1 MAEGMNQKADN
12 LLNLAL
18 DVSGAERERTGDL
31 NVGYDREERTWEL
44 IVKYTGDLE
53 RIASENIQVTRL
65 LNEYAILVVPESLI
79 GWLAD
84 IPEIEYIEKP
94 KRLYFARAN
103 GKRAS
108 CMTPVQRPPL
118 SLTGRGVLVAVLDSG
133 ADYRH
138 PEFRNLDG
146 TTRIRALW
154 DQTAE
159 GTPPP
164 GYYVGT
170 EYTQEQLNEALTR
183 EGLTQQEAVRE
194 AVDEGLM
201 QQGAVRETSGEML
214 ARQNALPVSRDV
226 SGHGTG
232 VLAIAAGNNGVAYES
247 EILVVKLGSPRADS
261 FPRTTELM
269 MGINYVIEKAL
280 EYRMPVAIN
289 ISFGNTYGSH
299 TGKSLLE
306 TYIDDIS
313 NLWKSVFCVG
323 SGNEGAAAGHAG
335 GRLAA
340 GEIQNVEFAV
350 GNYEPTLSLQ
360 IWKNYVD
367 TFDIF
372 LVHPNGTVLGPFY
385 ERPATQRYRAGRTE
399 LLVYYGE
406 PSPYSVEQEIY
417 VDFLPLGDYIDS
429 GVWNV
434 RLVPGR
440 IVDGSYQMWFPSSAA
455 TGSATRFLRPR
466 ESDTLTIPST
476 ASNVITVGAYN
487 TATDAYADF
496 SGRGSEDGGALKPS
510 LAAPGVNIET
520 AAPDGRYVSQ
530 TGTSFATPFVTGAA
544 ALLMQY
550 GVVDGEDPF
559 LYGEKVKAYLQ
570 RGARPLPGLGG
581 GWNNLTGYGALCVRD
596 SIPG

>member
-1 MAEGMNQKADN
+1 MNDQKIEN
-12 LLNLAL
+12 QLNLAL
-18 DVSGAERERTGDL
+18 EATEEEREKSVVL
-31 NVGYDREERTWEL
+31 NTGYDREERTWEL

>member
-1 MAEGMNQKADN
+1 MNDQKIEN
-12 LLNLAL
+12 QLNLAL
-18 DVSGAERERTGDL
+18 DATEEEREKSEVLNTGY
-31 NVGYDREERTWEL
+31 NREERTWEL
-44 IVKYTGDLE
+44 IVKYTGDLG
-53 RIASENIQVTRL
+53 RIASEDIQVTEL

-79 GWLAD
+79 GWLAE

-94 KRLYFARAN
+94 RRLYFARTE

-108 CMTPVQRPPL
+108 CMTTVQRPPL
-118 SLTGRGVLVAVLDSG
+118 RLTGRGVLVAMLDSG

-138 PEFRNLDG
+138 PEFRNPDG

-164 GYYVGT
+164 GYHVGA
-170 EYTQEQLNEALTR
+170 EYTQEQLNES
-183 EGLTQQEAVRE
+183 
-194 AVDEGLM
+194 LM
-201 QQGAVRETSGEML
+201 QEGAPPLSL
-214 ARQNALPVSRDV
+214 DV

-247 EILVVKLGSPRADS
+247 EMVVVKLGTPKADS

-280 EYRMPVAIN
+280 EYRMPVAVN

-299 TGKSLLE
+299 TGGSLLE
-306 TYIDDIS
+306 RYIDDIS

-335 GRLAA
+335 GSLRE

-350 GNYEPTLSLQ
+350 GDYESTLSLQ

-372 LVHPNGTVLGPFY
+372 LIHPNGTVLGPFY
-385 ERPATQRYRAGRTE
+385 ERPATQRYRAGMTE

-417 VDFLPLGDYIDS
+417 VDFLPTRDYIDS
-429 GVWNV
+429 GIWNV
-434 RLVPGR
+434 RLAPGKV
-440 IVDGSYQMWFPSSAA
+440 VDGGYRMWFPSSAA
-455 TGSATRFLRPR
+455 IGSATRFLRPR

-476 ASNVITVGAYN
+476 ASDVITVGAYN
-487 TATDAYADF
+487 AATDAYADF
-496 SGRGSEDGGALKPS
+496 SGRGAEGGGSGKPS
-510 LAAPGVNIET
+510 LVAPGVNIET
-520 AAPDGRYVSQ
+520 AAPDGGYISQ

-544 ALLMQY
+544 ALLMQF
-550 GVVDGEDPF
+550 GIVDGEDPF

-570 RGARPLPGLGG
+570 RGARPLPGFDAYPNNQV
-581 GWNNLTGYGALCVRD
+581 GWGALCVA
-596 SIPG
+596 SSLPT

>member
-1 MAEGMNQKADN
+1 MNDQKIEN
-12 LLNLAL
+12 QLNLAL
-18 DVSGAERERTGDL
+18 EATEEEREKSVVL
-31 NVGYDREERTWEL
+31 NTGYDREERTWEL

-159 GTPPP
+159 GPPPP

-194 AVDEGLM
+194 ASDEGLM

-570 RGARPLPGLGG
+570 RGARPLPGFGAYP
-581 GWNNLTGYGALCVRD
+581 NNQVGYGSICVEN
-596 SIPG
+596 SLPM

>member
-1 MAEGMNQKADN
+1 MNDQKIEN
-12 LLNLAL
+12 QLNLAL
-18 DVSGAERERTGDL
+18 EATEEEREKSVVL
-31 NVGYDREERTWEL
+31 NTGYDREERTWEL

-194 AVDEGLM
+194 ASDEGLM
-201 QQGAVRETSGEML
+201 QQGAVRKTSGEML
-214 ARQNALPVSRDV
+214 ARQNVLPVSRDV

-520 AAPDGRYVSQ
+520 AAPDGRYESQ

-570 RGARPLPGLGG
+570 RGARPLPGFGAYP
-581 GWNNLTGYGALCVRD
+581 NNQVGYGAICVEN
-596 SIPG
+596 SLPE

>member
-1 MAEGMNQKADN
+1 MNDQKIEN
-12 LLNLAL
+12 QLNLAL
-18 DVSGAERERTGDL
+18 EATEEEREKSVVL
-31 NVGYDREERTWEL
+31 NTGYDREERTWEL

-194 AVDEGLM
+194 ASDEGLM

-510 LAAPGVNIET
+510 LVAPGVNIET

-570 RGARPLPGLGG
+570 RGARPLPGFREYP
-581 GWNNLTGYGALCVRD
+581 NNQVGESVIIVP
-596 SIPG
+596 S

>member
-1 MAEGMNQKADN
+1 MNDQKIEN
-12 LLNLAL
+12 QLNLAL
-18 DVSGAERERTGDL
+18 EATEEEREKSVVL
-31 NVGYDREERTWEL
+31 NTGYDREERTWEL

-596 SIPG
+596 SLPG

>member
-1 MAEGMNQKADN
+1 MNDQKIEN
-12 LLNLAL
+12 QLNLAL
-18 DVSGAERERTGDL
+18 EATEEEREKSVVL
-31 NVGYDREERTWEL
+31 NTGYDREERTWEL

-194 AVDEGLM
+194 ASDEGLM

-247 EILVVKLGSPRADS
+247 EILVVKLGSPKADS

-570 RGARPLPGLGG
+570 RGARPLPGFDAYP
-581 GWNNLTGYGALCVRD
+581 NNQVGYGALCVENSLPR
-596 SIPG
+596 

>member
-1 MAEGMNQKADN
+1 MNDQKIEN
-12 LLNLAL
+12 QLNLAL
-18 DVSGAERERTGDL
+18 EATEEEREKSVVL
-31 NVGYDREERTWEL
+31 NTGYDREERTWEL

-194 AVDEGLM
+194 ASDEGLM
-201 QQGAVRETSGEML
+201 QQGAVRKTSGEML

-247 EILVVKLGSPRADS
+247 EILVVKLGSPKADS

-335 GRLAA
+335 GRLAD

-455 TGSATRFLRPR
+455 TGNATRFLRPR

>member
-1 MAEGMNQKADN
+1 MNDQKIEN
-12 LLNLAL
+12 QLNLAL
-18 DVSGAERERTGDL
+18 EATEEEREKSVVL
-31 NVGYDREERTWEL
+31 NTGYDREERTWEL

-429 GVWNV
+429 GVWNM

>member
-1 MAEGMNQKADN
+1 MNDQKIEN
-12 LLNLAL
+12 QLNLAL
-18 DVSGAERERTGDL
+18 EATEEEREKSVVL
-31 NVGYDREERTWEL
+31 NTGYDREERTWEL

-53 RIASENIQVTRL
+53 QAVSMGIRVTRL
-65 LNEYAILVVPESLI
+65 LNEYAILEVPESLI
-79 GWLAD
+79 EWLAQ

-94 KRLYFARAN
+94 KRLYFSRRE

-118 SLTGRGVLVAVLDSG
+118 GLTGRGVLVAVLDSG

-138 PEFRNLDG
+138 PEFRNPDG
-146 TTRIRALW
+146 STRIRALW
-154 DQTAE
+154 DQTVE

-164 GYYVGT
+164 GYHVGT
-170 EYTQEQLNEALTR
+170 EYTQEQLNEALMQEGAAR
-183 EGLTQQEAVRE
+183 EESGEGLTR
-194 AVDEGLM
+194 
-201 QQGAVRETSGEML
+201 QGM
-214 ARQNALPVSRDV
+214 LPVSRDA

-247 EILVVKLGSPRADS
+247 EILVVKLGSPKADS

-280 EYRMPVAIN
+280 EYRMPVAVN

-299 TGKSLLE
+299 TGRSLLE
-306 TYIDDIS
+306 TYINDMS

-323 SGNEGAAAGHAG
+323 SGNEGASAGHAG
-335 GRLAA
+335 GRLTT

-350 GNYEPTLSLQ
+350 GSYEPTLSLQ

-385 ERPATQRYRAGRTE
+385 ERPATQRYRAGKTE

-417 VDFLPLGDYIDS
+417 VDFLPMEAYIDS
-429 GVWNV
+429 GIWNV

-455 TGSATRFLRPR
+455 IGGATRFLRPR

-487 TATDAYADF
+487 AATDAYADF
-496 SGRGSEDGGALKPS
+496 SGRGAEGDGLLKPS
-510 LAAPGVNIET
+510 LVAPGVNIET
-520 AAPDGRYVSQ
+520 AAPDGSYVSQ

-550 GVVDGEDPF
+550 GVVNGEDPF

-570 RGARPLPGLGG
+570 RGARPLPGFTEYP
-581 GWNNLTGYGALCVRD
+581 NNLVGYGALCAA
-596 SIPG
+596 SSLPG

>member
-1 MAEGMNQKADN
+1 MNDQKIEN
-12 LLNLAL
+12 QLNLAL
-18 DVSGAERERTGDL
+18 EATEEEREKSVVL
-31 NVGYDREERTWEL
+31 NTGYDREERTWEL

-94 KRLYFARAN
+94 KRLYFARAD

-170 EYTQEQLNEALTR
+170 EYTQEQLNEALAR

-194 AVDEGLM
+194 ASDEGLM
-201 QQGAVRETSGEML
+201 QQGAVRKTSGEML
-214 ARQNALPVSRDV
+214 ARQNVLPVSRDV

-247 EILVVKLGSPRADS
+247 EILVVKLGSPKADS

-335 GRLAA
+335 GRLAD

-350 GNYEPTLSLQ
+350 GDYEPTLSLQ

-487 TATDAYADF
+487 AATDAYADF
-496 SGRGSEDGGALKPS
+496 SGRGSEEGGALKPS
-510 LAAPGVNIET
+510 LVAPGVNIET

-570 RGARPLPGLGG
+570 RGARPLPGFTEYPNPQVGES
-581 GWNNLTGYGALCVRD
+581 VIIV
-596 SIPG
+596 SS

>member
-1 MAEGMNQKADN
+1 MNDQKIEN
-12 LLNLAL
+12 QLNLAL
-18 DVSGAERERTGDL
+18 EATEEEREKSVVL
-31 NVGYDREERTWEL
+31 NTGYDREERTWEL

-194 AVDEGLM
+194 ASDEGLM

-570 RGARPLPGLGG
+570 RGARPLPGFRQYP
-581 GWNNLTGYGALCVRD
+581 NNQVGAYGNIV
-596 SIPG
+596 SS

>member
-1 MAEGMNQKADN
+1 MNDQKIEN
-12 LLNLAL
+12 QLNLAL
-18 DVSGAERERTGDL
+18 EATEEEREKSVVL
-31 NVGYDREERTWEL
+31 NTGYDREERTWEL

-194 AVDEGLM
+194 ASDEGLM

-570 RGARPLPGLGG
+570 RGARPLPGFGAYP
-581 GWNNLTGYGALCVRD
+581 NNQVGYGSICVEN
-596 SIPG
+596 SLPM

>member
-1 MAEGMNQKADN
+1 MNDQKIEN
-12 LLNLAL
+12 QLNLAL
-18 DVSGAERERTGDL
+18 EATEEEREKSVVL
-31 NVGYDREERTWEL
+31 NTGYDREERTWEL

-94 KRLYFARAN
+94 KRLYFARAD

-170 EYTQEQLNEALTR
+170 EYTQEQLNEALAR

-194 AVDEGLM
+194 ASDEGLM
-201 QQGAVRETSGEML
+201 QQGAVRKTSGEML

-335 GRLAA
+335 GRLAD

-455 TGSATRFLRPR
+455 TGNATRFLRPR

-570 RGARPLPGLGG
+570 RGARPLPGFGAYP
-581 GWNNLTGYGALCVRD
+581 NNQVGYGALCVEN
-596 SIPG
+596 SLPV

>member
-1 MAEGMNQKADN
+1 MNDQKIEN
-12 LLNLAL
+12 QLNLAL
-18 DVSGAERERTGDL
+18 EATEEEREKSVVL
-31 NVGYDREERTWEL
+31 NTGYDREERTWEL

-79 GWLAD
+79 GRLAD

-194 AVDEGLM
+194 ASDEGLM
-201 QQGAVRETSGEML
+201 QQGAVRKTSGEML
-214 ARQNALPVSRDV
+214 ARQNVLPVSRDV

-455 TGSATRFLRPR
+455 TGNATRFLRPR

-510 LAAPGVNIET
+510 LAAPGGNIET

-570 RGARPLPGLGG
+570 RGARPLPGFGAYP
-581 GWNNLTGYGALCVRD
+581 NNQVGYGALCVEN
-596 SIPG
+596 SLPV

>member
-1 MAEGMNQKADN
+1 MNDQKIEN
-12 LLNLAL
+12 QLNLAL
-18 DVSGAERERTGDL
+18 EATEEEREKSVVL
-31 NVGYDREERTWEL
+31 NTGYDREERTWEL

-232 VLAIAAGNNGVAYES
+232 VLAIAAGNNGLAYES

>member
-1 MAEGMNQKADN
+1 MNDQKIEN
-12 LLNLAL
+12 QLNLAL
-18 DVSGAERERTGDL
+18 EATEEEREKSVVL
-31 NVGYDREERTWEL
+31 NTGYDREERTWEL

-79 GWLAD
+79 GRLAD

-94 KRLYFARAN
+94 KRLYFARAD

-170 EYTQEQLNEALTR
+170 EYTQEQLNEALAR

-194 AVDEGLM
+194 ASDEGLM
-201 QQGAVRETSGEML
+201 QQGAVRKTSGEML
-214 ARQNALPVSRDV
+214 ARQNVLPVSRDV

-247 EILVVKLGSPRADS
+247 GILVVKLGSPKADS

-335 GRLAA
+335 GRLAD

-350 GNYEPTLSLQ
+350 GDYEPTLSLQ

-487 TATDAYADF
+487 AATDAYADF
-496 SGRGSEDGGALKPS
+496 SGRGSEEGGALKPS
-510 LAAPGVNIET
+510 LVAPGVNIET

-570 RGARPLPGLGG
+570 RGARPLPGFTEYP
-581 GWNNLTGYGALCVRD
+581 NPQVGYGALCVRD
-596 SIPG
+596 SLPV

>member
-1 MAEGMNQKADN
+1 MNDQKIEN
-12 LLNLAL
+12 QLNLAL
-18 DVSGAERERTGDL
+18 EATEEEREKSVVL
-31 NVGYDREERTWEL
+31 NTGYDREERTWEL

-194 AVDEGLM
+194 ASDEGLM

-247 EILVVKLGSPRADS
+247 EILVVKLGSPKADS

-570 RGARPLPGLGG
+570 RGARPLPGFREYP
-581 GWNNLTGYGALCVRD
+581 NNQVGESV
-596 SIPG
+596 IIVPG

>member
-1 MAEGMNQKADN
+1 MNDQKIEN
-12 LLNLAL
+12 QLNLAL
-18 DVSGAERERTGDL
+18 EATEEEREKSEVL
-31 NVGYDREERTWEL
+31 NTGYDREERTWEL

-53 RIASENIQVTRL
+53 RIASGEIQVTRL

-79 GWLAD
+79 GWLAE

-94 KRLYFARAN
+94 KRLYFARTE

-108 CMTPVQRPPL
+108 CMTSVQRPPL
-118 SLTGRGVLVAVLDSG
+118 GLTGRGVLVAMLDSG

-138 PEFRNLDG
+138 PEFRNPDG
-146 TTRIRALW
+146 STRIRALW
-154 DQTAE
+154 DQTAV

-164 GYYVGT
+164 GYHIGA
-170 EYTQEQLNEALTR
+170 EYTREQLNE
-183 EGLTQQEAVRE
+183 V
-194 AVDEGLM
+194 LM
-201 QQGAVRETSGEML
+201 QGEMP
-214 ARQNALPVSRDV
+214 PVSRDV

-247 EILVVKLGSPRADS
+247 ELLVVKLGNPKSDS

-269 MGINYVIEKAL
+269 MGINYVIQKAL
-280 EYRMPVAIN
+280 EYRMPVAVN

-299 TGKSLLE
+299 TGTSLLE
-306 TYIDDIS
+306 TYMDDIS

-323 SGNEGAAAGHAG
+323 SGNEGASAGHAG
-335 GRLAA
+335 GRLTT

-350 GNYEPTLSLQ
+350 GNYERTLSLQ

-417 VDFLPLGDYIDS
+417 VDFLPADDYIDP
-429 GVWNV
+429 GIWNV
-434 RLVPGR
+434 RLVPGK
-440 IVDGSYQMWFPSSAA
+440 IVDGVYRMWFP
-455 TGSATRFLRPR
+455 GSTAVGGATRFLRPR

-476 ASNVITVGAYN
+476 ASQVITVGAYN
-487 TATDAYADF
+487 ALTDAYADF
-496 SGRGSEDGGALKPS
+496 SGRGGEEGGLQKPT
-510 LAAPGVNIET
+510 LVAPGVDIET

-530 TGTSFATPFVTGAA
+530 TGTSFATPFATGAA

-550 GVVDGEDPF
+550 GIVDGEDPF

-570 RGARPLPGLGG
+570 RGARPLPGFREYP
-581 GWNNLTGYGALCVRD
+581 NNQVGYGALCVED
-596 SIPG
+596 SLPG

>member
-1 MAEGMNQKADN
+1 MNDQKIEN
-12 LLNLAL
+12 QLNLAL
-18 DVSGAERERTGDL
+18 DATEEEREKSEVLNTGY
-31 NVGYDREERTWEL
+31 NREERTWEL
-44 IVKYTGDLE
+44 IVKYTGDLG
-53 RIASENIQVTRL
+53 RIASEDIQVTEL

-79 GWLAD
+79 GWLAE

-94 KRLYFARAN
+94 RRLYFARTE

-108 CMTPVQRPPL
+108 CMTTVQRPPL
-118 SLTGRGVLVAVLDSG
+118 RLTGRGVLVAMLDSG

-138 PEFRNLDG
+138 PEFRNPDG

-164 GYYVGT
+164 GYHVGA
-170 EYTQEQLNEALTR
+170 EYTQEQLNES
-183 EGLTQQEAVRE
+183 
-194 AVDEGLM
+194 LM
-201 QQGAVRETSGEML
+201 QEGAPPLSL
-214 ARQNALPVSRDV
+214 DV

-247 EILVVKLGSPRADS
+247 EMVVVKLGTPKADS

-280 EYRMPVAIN
+280 EYRMPVAVN

-299 TGKSLLE
+299 TGGSLLE
-306 TYIDDIS
+306 RYIDDIS

-335 GRLAA
+335 GSLRE

-350 GNYEPTLSLQ
+350 GDYESTLSLQ

-372 LVHPNGTVLGPFY
+372 LIHPNGTVLGPFY
-385 ERPATQRYRAGRTE
+385 ERPATQRYRAGMTE

-417 VDFLPLGDYIDS
+417 VDFLPMRDYIDS
-429 GVWNV
+429 GIWNV
-434 RLVPGR
+434 RLAPGKV
-440 IVDGSYQMWFPSSAA
+440 VDGGYRMWFPSSAA
-455 TGSATRFLRPR
+455 IGSATRFLRPR
-466 ESDTLTIPST
+466 ESETLTIPST
-476 ASNVITVGAYN
+476 ASDVITVGAYN
-487 TATDAYADF
+487 AATDAYADF
-496 SGRGSEDGGALKPS
+496 SGRGAEGGGSGKPS
-510 LAAPGVNIET
+510 LVAPGVNIET
-520 AAPDGRYVSQ
+520 AAPDGGYISQ

-544 ALLMQY
+544 ALLMQF
-550 GVVDGEDPF
+550 GIVDGEDPF

-570 RGARPLPGLGG
+570 RGARPLPGFDAYPNNQV
-581 GWNNLTGYGALCVRD
+581 GWGALCVA
-596 SIPG
+596 SSLPT

>member
-1 MAEGMNQKADN
+1 MNDQKIEN
-12 LLNLAL
+12 QLNLAL
-18 DVSGAERERTGDL
+18 EATEEEREKSVVL
-31 NVGYDREERTWEL
+31 NTGYDREERTWEL

-79 GWLAD
+79 GRLAD

-94 KRLYFARAN
+94 KRLYFARAD

-170 EYTQEQLNEALTR
+170 EYTQEQLNEALAR

-194 AVDEGLM
+194 ASDEGLM
-201 QQGAVRETSGEML
+201 QQGAVRKTSGEML
-214 ARQNALPVSRDV
+214 ARQNVLPVSRDV

-247 EILVVKLGSPRADS
+247 GILVVKLGSPKADS

-335 GRLAA
+335 GRLAD

-350 GNYEPTLSLQ
+350 GDYEPTLSLQ

-487 TATDAYADF
+487 AATDAYADF
-496 SGRGSEDGGALKPS
+496 SGRGSEEGGALKPS
-510 LAAPGVNIET
+510 LVAPGVNIET

-570 RGARPLPGLGG
+570 RGARPLPGFTEYP
-581 GWNNLTGYGALCVRD
+581 NPQVGYGALCVEN
-596 SIPG
+596 SLPV

>member
-1 MAEGMNQKADN
+1 MNDQKIEN
-12 LLNLAL
+12 QLNLAL
-18 DVSGAERERTGDL
+18 EATEEEREKSVVL
-31 NVGYDREERTWEL
+31 NTGYDREERTWEL

-183 EGLTQQEAVRE
+183 EEPGGGLA
-194 AVDEGLM
+194 
-201 QQGAVRETSGEML
+201 QQGAVREEPGETL
-214 ARQNALPVSRDV
+214 TQQNASPVSRDV

-496 SGRGSEDGGALKPS
+496 SGRGSKDGGALKPS

-570 RGARPLPGLGG
+570 RGARPLPGFREYP
-581 GWNNLTGYGALCVRD
+581 NNQVGYGAICVEN
-596 SIPG
+596 SLPG

>member
-1 MAEGMNQKADN
+1 MNDQKIEN
-12 LLNLAL
+12 QLNLAL
-18 DVSGAERERTGDL
+18 EATEEEREKSVVL
-31 NVGYDREERTWEL
+31 NTGYDREERTWEL

-194 AVDEGLM
+194 ASDEGLM

-214 ARQNALPVSRDV
+214 AQQDALPVSRDV

-247 EILVVKLGSPRADS
+247 EILVVKLGSPKADS

-323 SGNEGAAAGHAG
+323 SGNEGVAAGHAG

-455 TGSATRFLRPR
+455 TGNATRFLRPR

-570 RGARPLPGLGG
+570 RGARPLPGFGAYP
-581 GWNNLTGYGALCVRD
+581 NNQVGYGALCVRD

>member
-1 MAEGMNQKADN
+1 MHDQPIENQ
-12 LLNLAL
+12 LHLAL
-18 DVSGAERERTGDL
+18 EATEEEREKSVVL
-31 NVGYDREERTWEL
+31 NTGYDREERTWEL

-79 GWLAD
+79 GRLAD

-94 KRLYFARAN
+94 KRLYFARAD

-194 AVDEGLM
+194 ASDEGLM

-214 ARQNALPVSRDV
+214 ARQNVLPVSRDV

-247 EILVVKLGSPRADS
+247 EILVVKLGSPKADS
-261 FPRTTELM
+261 FPRTTELI

-335 GRLAA
+335 GRLAD

-350 GNYEPTLSLQ
+350 GDYEPTLSLQ

-570 RGARPLPGLGG
+570 RGARPLPGFTEYP
-581 GWNNLTGYGALCVRD
+581 NPQVGYGALCVRD
-596 SIPG
+596 SLPV

>member
-1 MAEGMNQKADN
+1 MNDQKIEN
-12 LLNLAL
+12 QLNLAL
-18 DVSGAERERTGDL
+18 DATEEEREKSEVLNTGY
-31 NVGYDREERTWEL
+31 NREERTWEL
-44 IVKYTGDLE
+44 IVKYTGDLG
-53 RIASENIQVTRL
+53 RIASEDIQVTEL

-79 GWLAD
+79 GWLAE

-94 KRLYFARAN
+94 RRLYFARTE

-108 CMTPVQRPPL
+108 CMTTVQRPPL
-118 SLTGRGVLVAVLDSG
+118 RLTGRGVLVAMLDSG

-138 PEFRNLDG
+138 PEFRNPDG

-164 GYYVGT
+164 GYHVGA
-170 EYTQEQLNEALTR
+170 EYTQEQLNES
-183 EGLTQQEAVRE
+183 
-194 AVDEGLM
+194 LM
-201 QQGAVRETSGEML
+201 QEGAPPLSL
-214 ARQNALPVSRDV
+214 DV

-247 EILVVKLGSPRADS
+247 EMVVVKLGTPKADS

-280 EYRMPVAIN
+280 EYRMPVAVN

-299 TGKSLLE
+299 TGGSLLE
-306 TYIDDIS
+306 RYIDDIS

-335 GRLAA
+335 GSLRE

-350 GNYEPTLSLQ
+350 GDYESTLSLQ

-372 LVHPNGTVLGPFY
+372 LIHPNGTVLGPFY
-385 ERPATQRYRAGRTE
+385 ERPATQRYRAGMTE

-417 VDFLPLGDYIDS
+417 VDFLPTRDYIDS
-429 GVWNV
+429 GIWNV
-434 RLVPGR
+434 RLAPGKV
-440 IVDGSYQMWFPSSAA
+440 VDGGYRMWFPSSAA
-455 TGSATRFLRPR
+455 IGSATRFLRPR

-476 ASNVITVGAYN
+476 ASDVITVGAYN
-487 TATDAYADF
+487 AATDAYADF
-496 SGRGSEDGGALKPS
+496 SGRGAEGGGSGKPS
-510 LAAPGVNIET
+510 LVAPGVNIET
-520 AAPDGRYVSQ
+520 AAPDGGYISQ

-544 ALLMQY
+544 ALLMQF
-550 GVVDGEDPF
+550 GIVDGEDPF

-570 RGARPLPGLGG
+570 RGARPLPGFDAYP
-581 GWNNLTGYGALCVRD
+581 NNQVGAYGNIV
-596 SIPG
+596 SS

>member
-1 MAEGMNQKADN
+1 MNDQKIEN
-12 LLNLAL
+12 QLNLAL
-18 DVSGAERERTGDL
+18 EATEEEREKSVVL
-31 NVGYDREERTWEL
+31 NTGYDREERTWEL

-194 AVDEGLM
+194 ASDEGLM

-214 ARQNALPVSRDV
+214 ARQDALPVSRDV

-247 EILVVKLGSPRADS
+247 EILVVKLGSPKADS

-455 TGSATRFLRPR
+455 TGNATRFLRPR

-570 RGARPLPGLGG
+570 RGARPLPGFGAYP
-581 GWNNLTGYGALCVRD
+581 NNQVGYGALCVRD

>member
-1 MAEGMNQKADN
+1 MNDQKLEN
-12 LLNLAL
+12 QLNLAL
-18 DVSGAERERTGDL
+18 EATEEEREKSGVLNTGY
-31 NVGYDREERTWEL
+31 NREERTWEL
-44 IVKYTGDLE
+44 IVKYTGDLS
-53 RIASENIQVTRL
+53 RISSEDIQVTEL

-79 GWLAD
+79 EWLAG

-94 KRLYFARAN
+94 RRLYFARTE

-108 CMTPVQRPPL
+108 CMTTVQRPPL
-118 SLTGRGVLVAVLDSG
+118 RLTGRGVLVAMLDSG

-138 PEFRNLDG
+138 PEFRNPDG
-146 TTRIRALW
+146 STRIRALW

-159 GTPPP
+159 GTPPA
-164 GYYVGT
+164 GYHVGV
-170 EYTQEQLNEALTR
+170 EYTQQQLNESLERADQPPLS
-183 EGLTQQEAVRE
+183 Q
-194 AVDEGLM
+194 
-201 QQGAVRETSGEML
+201 
-214 ARQNALPVSRDV
+214 DV

-247 EILVVKLGSPRADS
+247 EMIVVKLGTPKEDS

-269 MGINYVIEKAL
+269 LGINYVIQKAL
-280 EYRMPVAIN
+280 EYRMPVAVN

-299 TGKSLLE
+299 TGESLLE
-306 TYIDDIS
+306 RYIDDIS

-323 SGNEGAAAGHAG
+323 SGNEGASAGHAG

-340 GEIQNVEFAV
+340 GEIRNVEFAV
-350 GNYEPTLSLQ
+350 GNYELTLSLQ

-385 ERPATQRYRAGRTE
+385 ERPATQRYRAGMTE

-417 VDFLPLGDYIDS
+417 VDFLPVNDYIDS
-429 GVWNV
+429 GIWNV
-434 RLVPGR
+434 RLVPGE
-440 IVDGSYQMWFPSSAA
+440 IVDGVYRMWFPGSAA
-455 TGSATRFLRPR
+455 IGGATRFLRPR

-476 ASNVITVGAYN
+476 ASQVITVGAYN
-487 TATDAYADF
+487 AGTDAYADF
-496 SGRGSEDGGALKPS
+496 SGRGGEENGLKKPT
-510 LAAPGVNIET
+510 LVAPGVNIET

-530 TGTSFATPFVTGAA
+530 TGTSFATPFATGAA
-544 ALLMQY
+544 ALLMQF
-550 GVVDGEDPF
+550 GIVDGEDPF

-570 RGARPLPGLGG
+570 RGARSLPGFREYP
-581 GWNNLTGYGALCVRD
+581 NNQVGYGALCVEN
-596 SIPG
+596 SLPK